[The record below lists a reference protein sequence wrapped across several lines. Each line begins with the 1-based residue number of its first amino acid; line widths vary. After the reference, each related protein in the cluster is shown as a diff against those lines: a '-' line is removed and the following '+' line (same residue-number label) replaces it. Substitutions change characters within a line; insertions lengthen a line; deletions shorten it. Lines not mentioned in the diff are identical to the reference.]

1 MLVGTGYACSGD
13 RSTQLVEQNAEA
25 IRLADATGD
34 PSQRVIARIF
44 LSGALL
50 SMGELEEADR
60 RGAEMVAIA
69 EAEGAPLTRWIAS
82 ANSCRMPLLAGRL
95 DEAQARNDLSLAM
108 GTELGQVDSDQWW
121 SATAMGLLWL
131 RGESGSAP
139 PTRSE
144 TLLRSTR
151 WRRRGVARTHGPLR
165 KRAGRTRA
173 THAVIRNHAINAR
186 DLMVDA
192 LPFTAAFNL
201 AQAAFVLDAAVG
213 SRLIEALAPIG
224 ASGRTTTSSS
234 WAPCRGRWV
243 WPDRPP
249 ETTTGR

>member
-1 MLVGTGYACSGD
+1 MAEALGDDRLVGDVLVGTAYSRVSGD
-13 RSTQLVEQNAEA
+13 RSTQIVEQNAEA
-25 IRLADATGD
+25 VRLADANGD

-131 RGESGSAP
+131 RGESGSAADAVGDIAAQYP
-139 PTRSE
+139 LATTWRCTHAW
-144 TLLRSTR
+144 TL
-151 WRRRGVARTHGPLR
+151 AE
-165 KRAGRTRA
+165 AGRTDEAA
-173 THAVIRNHAINAR
+173 TR
-186 DLMVDA
+186 
-192 LPFTAAFNL
+192 
-201 AQAAFVLDAAVG
+201 
-213 SRLIEALAPIG
+213 
-224 ASGRTTTSSS
+224 
-234 WAPCRGRWV
+234 
-243 WPDRPP
+243 
-249 ETTTGR
+249 